1 MASATAVSK
10 PVSSSPALPIAFI
23 TLRILIVAN
32 WVMAGAIVVLLVAL
46 PNEEWIMSALKL
58 SPSPDADRVVM
69 GLRAI
74 ALIGLAI
81 VPLNYAVLKHLLAIV
96 RTVREGDPFV
106 SLNALRLR
114 SIAWTLLTLQVLGV
128 IISII
133 AQGISSPGHE
143 VRIEA
148 GFSTAGWLAVVL
160 TFVLARVFA
169 AGTSMRDDLQGTV

>member
-1 MASATAVSK
+1 MTSGLTART

-46 PNEEWIMSALKL
+46 PNRDWILSAFKL
-58 SPSPDADRVVM
+58 SPSPDADSVVM

-106 SLNALRLR
+106 ALNALRLR
-114 SIAWTLLTLQVLGV
+114 SIAWTLLTLQFLGV
-128 IISII
+128 VIGFI
-133 AQGISSPGHE
+133 AQGISSPAHE

-148 GFSTAGWLAVVL
+148 GFSTAGWLAVIL

-169 AGTSMRDDLQGTV
+169 AGTSMRDELEGTV